1 MSLGEQVQQTRAFAF
16 AVKLSS
22 VRRRCDALAPGRSNM
37 VLTYSYDGR
46 HWEAIEPNDSFIG
59 FAPGSGAWDCC
70 SVFGAKQDPQHTP
83 EFLRGEP
90 TFPLYY
96 AGCNGAT
103 NGSCPVVAGAD
114 VVALV

>member
-1 MSLGEQVQQTRAFAF
+1 
-16 AVKLSS
+16 
-22 VRRRCDALAPGRSNM
+22 M

-46 HWEAIEPNDSFIG
+46 HWEAIEPNDSFVG

-96 AGCNGAT
+96 AGCNGVRPT
-103 NGSCPVVAGAD
+103 RVARPWLD
-114 VVALV
+114 LTSVVALV

>member
-1 MSLGEQVQQTRAFAF
+1 
-16 AVKLSS
+16 
-22 VRRRCDALAPGRSNM
+22 M

-46 HWEAIEPNDSFIG
+46 HWEAIEPNESFIG

-96 AGCNGAT
+96 AGCNGAA
-103 NGSCPVVAGAD
+103 NPSCPVVAGAE
-114 VVALV
+114 VVVLV